1 MGPVEDA
8 ERGREG
14 RRTASWVSRVL
25 WGVVHRVA
33 GPGVRPSVEDVLRQ
47 AVGVQA
53 ETGFTQ
59 AGSLL
64 ERCGERLGA
73 VAATP
78 DAAVTAVPR
87 G

>member
-1 MGPVEDA
+1 
-8 ERGREG
+8 
-14 RRTASWVSRVL
+14 
-25 WGVVHRVA
+25 VA
-33 GPGVRPSVEDVLRQ
+33 GPGVRPSVEDVLPL